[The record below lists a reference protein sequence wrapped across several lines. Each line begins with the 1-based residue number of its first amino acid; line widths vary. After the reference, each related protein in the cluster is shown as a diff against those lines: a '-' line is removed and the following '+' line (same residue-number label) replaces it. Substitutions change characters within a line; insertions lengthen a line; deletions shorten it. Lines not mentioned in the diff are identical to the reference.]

1 MDAIAHLGLR
11 RRGCAVSITR
21 DRHNW
26 VSLPPALV
34 NSLYTAAV
42 SLPLPLLLHRQGK
55 DAVAVAWGGEASEA
69 GKVGVPSGLALAL
82 GLHAGDKVDVVPA
95 PSSSL
100 PVAESISVEPANA
113 DDWEV
118 VELNAGYLEEHAL
131 SQVRRLI
138 CPGEGATR
146 SFFQRPATS

>member
-1 MDAIAHLGLR
+1 M
-11 RRGCAVSITR
+11 SITR

-42 SLPLPLLLHRQGK
+42 SRPRPLLLHRQGK

-69 GKVGVPSGLALAL
+69 GKIGVPSGLALAL

-118 VELNAGYLEEHAL
+118 VELNAGYLEENAL
-131 SQVRRLI
+131 SQVWRLLV
-138 CPGEGATR
+138 
-146 SFFQRPATS
+146 